1 MAKKGRDDFDD
12 LDLDRMDDWDDFG
25 EPPRNTDKSRN
36 PIMDT
41 LRVARKSA
49 LSTIWPKGKRDQVIL
64 KGLPKPAADAYDG
77 YQNVAAAGKDI
88 VAHTKDELVKTERMI
103 KQQARQLGPTLK
115 RYLPDAMTRKIDK
128 WAKSDQVEYNN
139 YDPKQAMMDRELG
152 EVFGGGGPTEEQQ
165 RDMREVATEDR
176 IRDSVQQMKSDAMF
190 QTVIGIAK
198 DISLT
203 TSLHRGVFL
212 NVQRKQLELQ
222 YRTLF
227 ALQDLAKLKQDEF
240 DRNTP
245 ALEAIQKNTALPDY
259 AKEEFSEVHWANVK
273 RKAAEWINPLKH
285 ADGFIDQIR
294 ENAKKKISNAFG
306 EGRGMLEQLLGM
318 GVEDD
323 FGMDDSSSLT
333 AEKRKTNARDK
344 TVGWGSGWLAKK
356 LLGPQIEKLQK
367 WSREEL
373 EKNPEVM
380 KRLQAGKFN
389 FQNLSSISNSAI
401 AGESE
406 GPLADIFRFLN
417 EMGIVQP
424 LNREKAFLD
433 ERDGAAM
440 QRSAKFDRKAHLTL
454 TEIIPAWLSE
464 INKSIRRGYGEHAD
478 MEYDITSRGFVD
490 RKVIGNRVRK
500 AVANDEQRLRL
511 QGSINKTVDFID
523 DKGELSAKERQ
534 HLADYVESRAS
545 QGRAFDVGAILK
557 DSSHLMRHMGG
568 NGSEKLQGILQR
580 RSEGLTGGHA
590 ELSNELASR
599 IATIQSSIT
608 ARQSMIDEAAN
619 IYGER
624 ALRDA
629 GIFNYDAKSDVF
641 AVDKDLSDPYTLF
654 NNLAMGKTRTGRA
667 LTRDQEIAKKLQNG
681 SALGDYL
688 RRMGAG
694 SGGPADDDTSLP
706 PGLGGKGKGKGGKGL
721 NPRQLAAVLYGE
733 TSTNFV
739 ELLSQR
745 NQAQDQSGQTDRI
758 VAAIRESSNLSVVQ
772 KILEH
777 VKSMDEEG
785 VLLASLA
792 GGGGPGGEG
801 SDDIQGPPRPPRG
814 GPGGGGRRRRI
825 IIGEDGLLRRWGGVL
840 FDSAAGMGRFAG
852 RLGKGA
858 KDRLGKFGSWAR
870 GKFGGGEGPG
880 ILSKIRGLVTG
891 GFEGA
896 WNSASGFV
904 KGTLGIRD
912 IFDEKGNVVLQGA
925 KLEAGEYYQV
935 SSGSGA
941 KMKQL
946 KSLDDIRLG
955 RDIVDEAG
963 NLILAAADLAKAG
976 KLRYYK
982 GGKAQALFQ
991 ILAQKAGTGLNKIV
1005 KLPKRLLDFISPKA
1019 GSFMTKVKDWLN
1031 EIPEGEEKSRIQAAF
1046 SRVTSLPKKVWDAAK
1061 NGWDKFKDMAQN
1073 NPLTRWWQNR
1083 EGGGG
1088 GISLFSMSNARKT
1101 NHILI
1106 RIYKL
1111 LNKRLA
1117 GEAEDEGWTEQM
1129 EKNVGG
1135 GKGLRGQ
1142 AAQALRRAKVMA
1154 RRRFGKRWGRFRGRV
1169 GDGMDT
1175 VRDEFGNVVERGNN
1189 IVDSFRGSRH
1199 DIATRYEVARRL
1211 AGRDDDVADFYRDHL
1226 NARGGI
1232 SGKKVK
1238 SAIKDDVDKVKGAA
1252 ADVIGSAADKSRS
1265 LGSRL
1270 LDRMSRMVD
1279 LQEMSWFNTMR
1290 DSVEKAGGSDGLLRT
1305 MFSKF
1310 GRRNKPKES
1319 DEKRD
1324 YFSFFRRRR
1333 RTKEEEEAAAPPKR
1347 GGKKGGIMDMLK
1359 GLPLIGPIVSILG
1372 TVGSILGTVA
1382 KWGIFKPAALV
1393 GKAAWQV
1400 GKFAVTRAI
1409 PAVATGL
1416 YTAASAVVAAVGW
1429 PAIAIGAAVV
1439 GASWLAYHIATYKA
1453 ALRLDKMRLAQYG
1466 YRNNDAWS
1474 SDDGAKARFLE
1485 DNIKQYISY
1494 DDKGQATLRGM
1505 AAKDV
1510 EKLAEGYGV
1519 NLEEKGEMLAFQ
1531 AFMLQRFV
1539 PVYLRWVTAL
1549 KSMDND
1555 IQLAD
1560 VADQSKT
1567 SKADQKRLW
1576 AKVKMSKDA
1585 NAFHAL
1591 TDPRK
1596 VNQGFFS
1603 KAWDAITFTSPD
1615 LLDADEVMKVQDRV
1629 GKEIDWLVDDKI
1641 AEKKGMREAVDGV
1654 KSASVAESTQ
1664 KLAALDKAR
1673 NDNTIKTQGWED
1685 GTEQVQIQVDWNA
1698 VADKKDLDALESLRW
1713 KTYGLVTIDSAA
1725 RTQLNLFEKEV
1736 VKDVDTKSASY
1747 KGDWKKAVAVL
1758 APDAIGGP
1766 KEDRYKLWFFSRF
1779 LPAFMTFLVGV
1790 KRYLPA
1796 GDPLNLKMTG
1806 GYLYE
1811 IALLVRGAYNLKGGV
1826 RQSVWEIPFNPL
1838 GGEANTDPRT
1848 VDKELETLRVL
1859 SKEADL
1865 AVRNLLKE
1873 TQSAGKRAQW
1883 QRRDKNTNFFQ
1894 TSGDDPQSKFFE
1906 TYGKGSDAANRA
1918 NGYAAVPGFNGTPND
1933 LSQSVDAVGGIE
1945 NYAKMTTGQ
1954 SGISLGEVQ
1963 AGDYKSLAEKYP
1975 IEKLGRRGA
1984 LNVQAIQS
1992 MIVDAAKMFGVPPA
2006 VALAMAKAESSY
2018 DYTVTNS
2025 AGSAGGLFQFING
2038 TWGDMMKGH
2047 GNKFGIPNKL
2057 NRNGGQLDPW
2067 ANTLLGM
2074 QFIRDNIASAQR
2086 DLGGA
2091 APPPAVAYLYH
2102 FLGAGGGKLF
2112 LKAWQKN
2119 PTAPSARAPGI
2130 TAAILSGNKGVFY
2143 DGQGRNRTIG
2153 EVIQELNRR
2162 MGAVS
2167 ANVMSAAPGMTAD
2180 LTKNL
2185 SPANPAVAAGAAN
2198 DPSIAGAADDL
2209 PADNAARRDDALD
2222 AKGAQAAAD
2231 AQATASGNA
2240 GPAVP
2245 SPGAGTSGGDA
2256 STTADGVAAAA
2267 AADGLSPTDVAKV
2280 KAGAEKQLQKAA
2292 QQPAANSSDAT
2303 ATTPTLNTVPVDVQ
2317 QLNVLKESAGYLKEI
2332 RDYMKA
2338 NPGRGLSTGGNQ
2350 AQAQGQAPAGSAS
2363 RQQPITQPAP
2373 SLNVQRK
2380 VG

>member
-36 PIMDT
+36 PIIDT
-41 LRVARKSA
+41 LRTARKSA

-64 KGLPKPAADAYDG
+64 KGMPKPAADAYEG

-88 VAHTKDELVKTERMI
+88 VAHTKDELVKTERMV

-115 RYLPDAMTRKIDK
+115 RYLPDALTRKIDK
-128 WAKSDQVEYNN
+128 WAKSDQMEYGQ

-152 EVFGGGGPTEEQQ
+152 EVFSGSGPQTDEQQ
-165 RDMREVATEDR
+165 RDMRETATEDR
-176 IRDSVQQMKSDAMF
+176 IRDSIREMKSDAMF

-203 TSLHRGVFL
+203 TSLNRGVFL

-222 YRTLF
+222 YKTLF
-227 ALQDLAKLKQDEF
+227 AIQDLTKLKQDEF

-259 AKEEFSEVHWANVK
+259 AKEEFSEVRWANVK
-273 RKAAEWINPLKH
+273 RQMADWMNPLKY

-294 ENAKKKISNAFG
+294 ENTKKKISNVFG

-323 FGMDDSSSLT
+323 FGMEDSSSLS

-344 TVGWGSGWLAKK
+344 AVGWGSGWLAKK

-389 FQNLSSISNSAI
+389 LQNLSSLSNSAI
-401 AGESE
+401 AGETD
-406 GPLADIFRFLN
+406 GPMADIFRFLN
-417 EMGIVQP
+417 EMGIIQP

-440 QRSAKFDRKAHLTL
+440 TRSAKFDRKAHLTL
-454 TEIIPAWLSE
+454 VEIIPAWLSE

-523 DKGELSAKERQ
+523 SKGELSAKERQ
-534 HLADYVESRAS
+534 HLADYIESRAS

-568 NGSEKLQGILQR
+568 NGAEKLQGILQA
-580 RSEGLTGGHA
+580 RSNGLTGGHA
-590 ELSNELASR
+590 ELSNELSSR
-599 IATIQSSIT
+599 IATIQSSIS
-608 ARQSMIDEAAN
+608 ARQNMIDEAAN

-629 GIFNYDAKSDVF
+629 GIFNYDAKNDTF
-641 AVDKDLSDPYTLF
+641 GVDKDLSDPYTLF
-654 NNLAMGKTRTGRA
+654 NDLAMGKTRTGRA
-667 LTRDQEIAKKLQNG
+667 LTREQEIAKKLQNG

-688 RRMGAG
+688 RRMGANA
-694 SGGPADDDTSLP
+694 GPGMDDTSLP
-706 PGLGGKGKGKGGKGL
+706 PALRGKGKGGKGL
-721 NPRQLAAVLYGE
+721 SARQLAAVLYGE

-745 NQAQDQSGQTDRI
+745 NQAQDQTGHTDRV

-772 KILEH
+772 QILEH
-777 VKSMDEEG
+777 VKNMDEQG

-792 GGGGPGGEG
+792 GGGEGGDATG
-801 SDDIQGPPRPPRG
+801 DIHGPPRPGG

-840 FDSAAGMGRFAG
+840 FDSVAGAG
-852 RLGKGA
+852 RLGGRLAKGA
-858 KDRLGKFGSWAR
+858 KDRLGKFGAWAR
-870 GKFGGGEGPG
+870 GKFGGPSEGPG
-880 ILSKIRGLVTG
+880 ILSKIRGLITG

-896 WNSASGFV
+896 WNSASGFA
-904 KGTLGIRD
+904 KGVLGIRD
-912 IFDEKGNVVLQGA
+912 IYDEKGNVVLQGA

-941 KMKQL
+941 RMKQL

-963 NLILAAADLAKAG
+963 NLILSAADLAKAG

-991 ILAQKAGTGLNKIV
+991 VLAQKAGTGVNKVV
-1005 KLPKRLLDFISPKA
+1005 KLPKRILDFISPKA
-1019 GSFMTKVKDWLN
+1019 GSFLTKVKDWLN

-1088 GISLFSMSNARKT
+1088 GGISLFSMSNARKT

-1117 GEAEDEGWTEQM
+1117 GEPEDEGWTEQM

-1142 AAQALRRAKVMA
+1142 ASQALRRAKVMA
-1154 RRRFGKRWGRFRGRV
+1154 KRRFGKRWGRFQSRV
-1169 GDGMDT
+1169 GEGMDT
-1175 VRDEFGNVVERGNN
+1175 VRDEYGNLRDRAGN
-1189 IVDSFRGSRH
+1189 IVDSFRGSRF
-1199 DIATRYEVARRL
+1199 DIGTRYEVERRL
-1211 AGRDDDVADFYRDHL
+1211 HGRNDDVADFYRQHL
-1226 NARGGI
+1226 NARAGI

-1252 ADVIGSAADKSRS
+1252 SDVIGSAADRSRS

-1270 LDRMSRMVD
+1270 LDRLNRMVD
-1279 LQEMSWFNTMR
+1279 LQEMGWFNTMR
-1290 DSVEKAGGSDGLLRT
+1290 DSVEKAGGTDGMLRT

-1310 GRRNKPKES
+1310 SRRNKPKES

-1324 YFSFFRRRR
+1324 YFQFFRRRR
-1333 RTKEEEEAAAPPKR
+1333 RTKEEQEAAAPPRR
-1347 GGKKGGIMDMLK
+1347 GGKKGGIMGMLSS
-1359 GLPLIGPIVSILG
+1359 LPLIGPIVSILG

-1382 KWGIFKPAALV
+1382 KWGIFKPGAFLA
-1393 GKAAWQV
+1393 KTAWNV

-1409 PAVATGL
+1409 PAVASGVA
-1416 YTAASAVVAAVGW
+1416 TAASAVVAAVGW

-1439 GASWLAYHIATYKA
+1439 GASWLAYHIATYKP

-1474 SDDGAKARFLE
+1474 SDDGAKARYLE

-1531 AFMLQRFV
+1531 AFMLQRFI

-1567 SKADQKRLW
+1567 SKADQKKLW
-1576 AKVKMSKDA
+1576 AKTKMSKDA

-1629 GKEIDWLVDDKI
+1629 GKEIDWLVDDKV
-1641 AEKKGMREAVDGV
+1641 AEKKGMREAVEGV

-1664 KLAALDKAR
+1664 KLASLDKER
-1673 NDNTIKTQGWED
+1673 NENTIKTQGWED

-1725 RTQLNLFEKEV
+1725 RTQMNLFEKEV
-1736 VKDVDTKSASY
+1736 IKDVDVKSASY
-1747 KGDWKKAVAVL
+1747 KGDWKKAIAVL

-1766 KEDRYKLWFFSRF
+1766 KEDRYKLWFFNRF

-1790 KRYLPA
+1790 KRYLPT

-1894 TSGDDPQSKFFE
+1894 TKDDDPQSKFFE
-1906 TYGKGSDAANRA
+1906 TYGKGSAAEQRA
-1918 NGYAAVPGFNGTPND
+1918 NGYAPVPGFNGVPND
-1933 LSQSVDAVGGIE
+1933 LGQSVDAVGGIE
-1945 NYAKMTTGQ
+1945 NYAKLTTGQ
-1954 SGISLGEVQ
+1954 SSINLGEVQ

-1975 IEKLGRRGA
+1975 LSKLGRRGA
-1984 LNVQAIQS
+1984 LNVQNIRA
-1992 MIVDAAKMFGVPPA
+1992 MIADAAKMFGVPPA
-2006 VALAMAKAESSY
+2006 VALAMAQAESSF
-2018 DYTVTNS
+2018 DYTVTNK
-2025 AGSAGGLFQFING
+2025 AGTAGGLFQFING
-2038 TWGDMMKGH
+2038 TWGDMMKGY

-2057 NRNGGQLDPW
+2057 NTGGGQLDPW

-2074 QFIRDNIASAQR
+2074 QFIRDNIQSAQR
-2086 DLGGA
+2086 DLGGV

-2119 PTAPSARAPGI
+2119 PSAPSARAPGI
-2130 TAAILSGNKGVFY
+2130 TQAILSGNKGVFY
-2143 DGQGRNRTIG
+2143 DGQGRNRTIDG
-2153 EVIQELNRR
+2153 VIQELNRR

-2167 ANVMSAAPGMTAD
+2167 ANVMSATPGMTSD
-2180 LTKNL
+2180 ITKNL
-2185 SPANPAVAAGAAN
+2185 TPANPAVAAGAAN

-2231 AQATASGNA
+2231 AQATAAGNA

-2245 SPGAGTSGGDA
+2245 SPGSSSGGGDA
-2256 STTADGVAAAA
+2256 AATADGVAAAA

-2280 KAGAEKQLQKAA
+2280 KAGAEKQLQKTA

-2303 ATTPTLNTVPVDVQ
+2303 ASTPTLNTVPVDVQ
-2317 QLNVLKESAGYLKEI
+2317 QLQVLKESAGYLKEI
-2332 RDYMKA
+2332 RDFMKA
-2338 NPGRGLSTGGNQ
+2338 NPGRGLPQGGNQ
-2350 AQAQGQAPAGSAS
+2350 AQAQGAAPPGSAS
-2363 RQQPITQPAP
+2363 RQQSITQPTP
-2373 SLNVQRK
+2373 SLNVTRK
-2380 VG
+2380 AS